1 MFADPQTITVN
12 ADPKVMPAI
21 SRSGYESRYGTA
33 QGVYALRVSHDLQAK
48 KERHLVE
55 FSRKDLVTNPY
66 SALQQDAILKVQL
79 VIDNPNWGL
88 ISDTEITYVVAGL
101 CAWLTASSNANVTK
115 LLGNES

>member
-1 MFADPQTITVN
+1 MFADPQTLTVN
-12 ADPKVMPAI
+12 ADPKVMPRVSNA
-21 SRSGYESRYGTA
+21 GYESIYRTA

-66 SALQQDAILKVQL
+66 STLQQDAILKVQL

-88 ISDTEITYVVAGL
+88 ISDTEITYCVNAL
-101 CAWLTASSNANVTK
+101 CAWLTASSSAAVTK